1 MKSYYPQ
8 RATRGAQEIETPD
21 MYEWIKA
28 LHVIAVISWM
38 AGMLY
43 LPRLFVYHCEAEIGS
58 KQSETFK
65 VMEWRL
71 FKLIINPA
79 MMVAWLAGL
88 YLAWS
93 GHWLTSPWFH
103 VKLALV
109 VALSGVHGF
118 FSRWVKDFA
127 ADRRLRSQ
135 KFYRIINEVP
145 TILMIFIVVMVIVKP
160 F

>member
-1 MKSYYPQ
+1 
-8 RATRGAQEIETPD
+8 
-21 MYEWIKA
+21 MYDWIKA

-65 VMEWRL
+65 VMERRL
-71 FKLIINPA
+71 LKAIINPA
-79 MMVAWLAGL
+79 MIVTWLAGL

-93 GHWLTSPWFH
+93 GHWFMAGWLH
-103 VKLALV
+103 AKLALV
-109 VALSGVHGF
+109 LAMSAVHGF
-118 FSRWVKDFA
+118 FVRWVREFGN
-127 ADRRLRSQ
+127 DRRLRSQ

-145 TILMIFIVVMVIVKP
+145 TILMILIVVLVIVKP